1 MLIPQKRHLLAACL
15 ASILMA
21 PTWSKVQAEVQPLDH
36 LVAIVGEE
44 AVMRSE
50 LDIRLARIYQQ
61 LQQKGIQAPPQ
72 SVLERQ
78 VLERLVV
85 DTIQLQEAEKLNIS
99 IDEQTLNAALAR
111 IAQQNGMDL
120 LAFRDALQ
128 AQGIPYGQFR
138 EQIRAEMLIAQ
149 VRQRQV
155 GERVNISEQA
165 VTQYLQAS
173 QQDQGAQVKYQLAH
187 ILVMLPEQPTSEQ
200 VQAGKQK
207 AQDLRLQA
215 QAGADF
221 ETLAVAHSS
230 GEYALSGGDLG
241 WRTQAELP
249 TLFAELVPSLQ
260 VGEVSAPIRSPS
272 GFHLVKLVNQEGKT
286 QQKHWVQQT
295 QVRHILLKPNALRDE
310 AASRAL
316 LLKLRERILAGE
328 DFAAL
333 AREYSEDTGSKQAG
347 GDLGWVN
354 PGQLV
359 PPFEQAMDTLKA
371 GEVSFLVR
379 TRFGWHLLEVLDR
392 RKADMTEEVAQQEAR
407 QALYK
412 REFEEEVDAWLREIR
427 SRTYVEVRL

>member
-15 ASILMA
+15 AGVLMTH
-21 PTWSKVQAEVQPLDH
+21 PWSKVQAEVQPLDH

-50 LDIRLARIYQQ
+50 LDVRLARIYQQ

-99 IDEQTLNAALAR
+99 IDEQTLNAALGR

-173 QQDQGAQVKYQLAH
+173 QQDQGTQVKYQLAH

-207 AQDLRLQA
+207 AQALRLQA
-215 QAGADF
+215 QEGADF
-221 ETLAVAHSS
+221 DTLAVAHSS

-272 GFHLVKLVNQEGKT
+272 GFHLVKLVNQEGKN
-286 QQKHWVQQT
+286 QAKHWVQQT
-295 QVRHILLKPNALRDE
+295 HVRHILLKPNALRDE

-316 LLKLRERILAGE
+316 LLKLRERVLAGE
-328 DFAAL
+328 DFAVL

-379 TRFGWHLLEVLDR
+379 TRFGWHLLEVLER
-392 RKADMTEEVAQQEAR
+392 RKADMTEELAQQEAR

-412 REFEEEVDAWLREIR
+412 REFEEEVDEWLREIR